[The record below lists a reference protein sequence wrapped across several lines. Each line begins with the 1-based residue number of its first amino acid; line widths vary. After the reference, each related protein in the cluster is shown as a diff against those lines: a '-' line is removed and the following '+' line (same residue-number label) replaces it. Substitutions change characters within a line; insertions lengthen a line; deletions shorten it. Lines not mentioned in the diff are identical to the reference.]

1 MRHVDF
7 DGSEKFADSRDVI
20 ATVDEVESD
29 IEMTKDCI
37 TETEEEIED
46 LRGEIDE
53 LESSEEPVLVE
64 MDEKLKKVEALE
76 KNLKEYEEEL
86 EELEDRLEDL
96 KDFVEDLEGYG
107 DWNCSE
113 TLIREDAIDEY
124 LKDEAKDCGGFPDDF
139 PSWITIDWDDTIDN
153 LKQDYT
159 SAEFQGTEY
168 WMRV

>member
-7 DGSEKFADSRDVI
+7 DGSEKFADSRDII

-29 IEMTKDCI
+29 IEIVKENI
-37 TETEEEIED
+37 EEAEED
-46 LRGEIDE
+46 IDE
-53 LESSEEPVLVE
+53 LETEIEELESESATEEIANKEQQLSVLE
-64 MDEKLKKVEALE
+64 RH
-76 KNLKEYEEEL
+76 LKEYQEEL

-96 KDFVEDLEGYG
+96 KDFVKDLEGYG
-107 DWNCSE
+107 DWDYGAP
-113 TLIREDAIDEY
+113 LIREDAIDEY